1 MRLAVGLRL
10 HDRHELAGNEVER
23 INPLDRELEV
33 LGLLRK
39 KYRAHQPGSQEPAL
53 RRWRWRRQEV
63 ISLVWKGHTY
73 WMRDS

>member
-1 MRLAVGLRL
+1 
-10 HDRHELAGNEVER
+10 
-23 INPLDRELEV
+23 V